1 MSQVTYASM
10 DHGLQRM
17 IRAHLWF
24 GAVGLV
30 LGLVSAA
37 IVIMAGPEFL
47 RASPMFTT
55 LALGMI
61 GAIGL
66 SMAGGL
72 YTFFKPAPI
81 RS

>member
-1 MSQVTYASM
+1 MSQVTYATM

-24 GAVGLV
+24 GAIGLV
-30 LGLVSAA
+30 LGLIAAA
-37 IVIMAGPEFL
+37 IVITSGPEFL
-47 RASPMFTT
+47 SASPLFTT

-72 YTFFKPAPI
+72 FTFFRPAPAGN
-81 RS
+81 

>member
-10 DHGLQRM
+10 DDGLQRM

-24 GAVGLV
+24 GAMGLI
-30 LGLVSAA
+30 LGLISAA

-61 GAIGL
+61 GAIAL

-72 YTFFKPAPI
+72 LTFFRPAPA
-81 RS
+81 RN